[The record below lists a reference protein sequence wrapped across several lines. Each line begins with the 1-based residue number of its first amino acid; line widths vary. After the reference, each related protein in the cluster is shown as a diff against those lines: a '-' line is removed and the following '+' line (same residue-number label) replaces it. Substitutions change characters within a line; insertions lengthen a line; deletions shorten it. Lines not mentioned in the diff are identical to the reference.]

1 MFDIDK
7 WQEILHTMQK
17 NKLRTFLTAFGVFWG
32 IFMLV
37 LLLGSGNGLQN
48 GAERQFKD
56 ATLSSFWLWRGQT
69 STGSNG
75 FKAGRQIQFSNADIK
90 ALQEQI
96 PELEDIAPRGTL
108 FGEYVLKYKN
118 KNSSSRA
125 DGVSP
130 DFQTINGSKLYEGR
144 LLSWSDEKER
154 RKVTVLGKKTKE
166 VLFGKD
172 ENAIGKYIDIKGIYF
187 QVVGVFQNKTNGG
200 RIEER
205 VYIPFSTFQY
215 TFGQVN
221 KVDVFALTHDP
232 KANTQEISD
241 KIRRVMAKQ
250 HRFDSNDTQAIG
262 LNSNQ
267 ENSKRFRAVF
277 DAIRMF
283 VWVVGIGTLIAGIVG
298 VSNIMMIIVK
308 ERTKE
313 IGVRKALGATPL
325 SVVSLILQE
334 SIFIT
339 SLAGY
344 VGLLAGAGILQLMEW
359 GIDMVEAQGGE
370 VTFFYKPEIDA
381 GIAISAAIVLVI
393 AGALAGLVPA
403 LQAARVKPIEALRAD

>member
-1 MFDIDK
+1 MFDLDK

-56 ATLSSFWLWRGQT
+56 ASLSSFWVWKGQT
-69 STGSNG
+69 STSSNG
-75 FKAGRQIQFSNADIK
+75 FKAGRQIQFTNADIK
-90 ALQEQI
+90 VLQEQI
-96 PELEDIAPRGTL
+96 PELEEVAPRGTV

-118 KNSSSRA
+118 KNSTSRA
-125 DGVSP
+125 DGLYP
-130 DFQTINGSKLYEGR
+130 NFQDINGSKLYEGR
-144 LLSWSDEKER
+144 LLNWTDEKER

-166 VLFGKD
+166 ILFGKE
-172 ENAIGKYIDIKGIYF
+172 ENAIGKYIDIKGIFF

-215 TFGQVN
+215 TFGQIN
-221 KVDVFALTHDP
+221 KVDIFALTHNP
-232 KANTQEISD
+232 NANTQEITD

-250 HRFDSNDTQAIG
+250 HRFEPSDTQALG
-262 LNSNQ
+262 VNSNQ
-267 ENSKRFRAVF
+267 EQAKRFRAVF
-277 DAIRMF
+277 DAIRIF
-283 VWVVGIGTLIAGIVG
+283 VWVVGIGTLVAGIVG

-313 IGVRKALGATPL
+313 IGVRKALGATPF

-344 VGLLAGAGILQLMEW
+344 IGLLAGAGILQLMEF
-359 GIDMVEAQGGE
+359 GIDMVEAQGGQ
-370 VTFFYKPEIDA
+370 VTFFYKPEINA